1 MKLSDKPCY
10 PTLEYS
16 SDRYAEGESNGK
28 CYYSEGGLTFRE
40 RLIIALAS
48 NPRITFES
56 IGDMGILSTPSTAYG
71 EGNLFPSKTAD
82 RIITHADEIIKE
94 LEK

>member
-10 PTLEYS
+10 PIFNQHGYCSHLENN
-16 SDRYAEGESNGK
+16 DALTGAK
-28 CYYSEGGLTFRE
+28 GLTFRE

-56 IGDMGILSTPSTAYG
+56 IGDNG

-82 RIITHADEIIKE
+82 RIIQQADAIIKE